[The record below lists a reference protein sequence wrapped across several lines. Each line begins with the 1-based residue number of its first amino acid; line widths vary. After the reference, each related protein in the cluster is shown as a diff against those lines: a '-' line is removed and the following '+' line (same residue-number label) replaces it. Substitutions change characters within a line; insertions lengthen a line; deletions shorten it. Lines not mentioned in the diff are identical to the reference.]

1 MSVEEDSKGRRRWKP
16 PADIPEQS
24 PSGRSTQKKE
34 KVRKKTLSKSS
45 REWVDRQLRDPYVR
59 RAQEAGYRARAAYKL
74 LEIDE
79 KFRMLKRG
87 ARIVDL
93 GCAPG
98 GWLQVVIDKG
108 AERVVGVDLLP
119 VDPVGEAVIFE
130 GDIHEP
136 GMTKKLLDALG
147 DQPTLV
153 LSDMA
158 ANTVGHKST
167 DHVRTVGL
175 AEMAAQFAVDNLVKG
190 GSFVAKVFQGGAQG
204 ALLDLLKNNFED
216 VRHWKPPASRPESPE
231 TFVIARRFK
240 GQGNR

>member
-16 PADIPEQS
+16 PAEGLPDQG
-24 PSGRSTQKKE
+24 GRSMQKKE

-45 REWVDRQLRDPYVR
+45 RDWVDRQLRDPYVR

-79 KFRMLKRG
+79 KFHVLKRG
-87 ARIVDL
+87 ARVIDL
-93 GCAPG
+93 GSAPG
-98 GWLQVVIDKG
+98 GWLQVVTEKG
-108 AERVVGVDLLP
+108 AAAVAGVDLLP
-119 VDPVGEAVIFE
+119 VDPVGEAVIFL

-136 GMTKKLLDALG
+136 EMTDRLLAAIG
-147 DQPTLV
+147 EKPTLV

-158 ANTVGHKST
+158 ANTVGHKQT

-190 GSFVAKVFQGGAQG
+190 GTFVAKVFQGGAQG
-204 ALLDLLKNNFED
+204 ELLDLLRSNFTD
-216 VRHWKPPASRPESPE
+216 VRHWKPPASRSESPE
-231 TFVIARRFK
+231 TFVIARGFK
-240 GQGNR
+240 G

>member
-1 MSVEEDSKGRRRWKP
+1 MAKR
-16 PADIPEQS
+16 
-24 PSGRSTQKKE
+24 E

-45 REWVDRQLRDPYVR
+45 RDWVDRQLRDPYVR

-79 KFRMLKRG
+79 KFHVLKRG

-98 GWLQVVIDKG
+98 GWLQVAAEKG
-108 AERVVGVDLLP
+108 AEKIVGVDLLP
-119 VDPVGEAVIFE
+119 VDPVAGTIVFR
-130 GDIHEP
+130 GDIHEK
-136 GMTKKLLDALG
+136 GMIDKLIAALG
-147 DQPTLV
+147 NKPTLV

-158 ANTVGHKST
+158 ADTTGHKQT

-175 AEMAAQFAVDNLVKG
+175 AETAARFAIDNLAQG
-190 GSFVAKVFQGGAQG
+190 GAFVAKVFQGGAQG
-204 ALLDLLKNNFED
+204 DLLEMLKENFAS

-231 TFVIARRFK
+231 TFVIATGFRGR
-240 GQGNR
+240 

>member
-16 PADIPEQS
+16 PAKLPEQT

-45 REWVDRQLRDPYVR
+45 RDWVDRQLRDPYVR

-74 LEIDE
+74 KEIDE
-79 KFRMLKRG
+79 KFRVLKRG
-87 ARIVDL
+87 ARVIDL
-93 GCAPG
+93 GSAPG
-98 GWLQVVIDKG
+98 GWLQVLTERG
-108 AERVVGVDLLP
+108 AARVVGVDLLP
-119 VDPVGEAVIFE
+119 VDPIDGDVIIFE

-136 GMTKKLLDALG
+136 GMTQRLLDALG
-147 DQPTLV
+147 DKPTLV

-158 ANTVGHKST
+158 ANTVGHKQT

-190 GSFVAKVFQGGAQG
+190 GAFIAKVFQGGAQG
-204 ALLDLLKNNFED
+204 ELLELLRSNFDD

-231 TFVIARRFK
+231 TFVIARRFR
-240 GQGNR
+240 G

>member
-1 MSVEEDSKGRRRWKP
+1 MTTEDEKGRRRWKP
-16 PADIPEQS
+16 PADSRE
-24 PSGRSTQKKE
+24 PSGGRTMAKRE

-74 LEIDE
+74 LESDE
-79 KFRMLKRG
+79 RFHILKRG

-98 GWLQVVIDKG
+98 GWLQVAAEKG
-108 AERVVGVDLLP
+108 AARIVGVDLLP
-119 VDPVGEAVIFE
+119 VDPVGDAVIFR
-130 GDIHEP
+130 GDIHEQ
-136 GMTKKLLDALG
+136 GMAERLIAALG

-158 ANTVGHKST
+158 ADTTGHKQT

-175 AEMAAQFAVDNLVKG
+175 AEIGARFAIDNLVKG
-190 GSFVAKVFQGGAQG
+190 GTFVAKVFQGGAQG
-204 ALLDLLKNNFED
+204 DLLEMLKENFAT

-231 TFVIARRFK
+231 TFVIATGFK
-240 GQGNR
+240 GR